1 MPCGGRVHELVGW
14 IRPPGP
20 PASAGSVGWVA
31 TMSYPPYDPGGWE
44 PPLPADWFE
53 QPENWGS
60 SAAPQGRELVPSGEL
75 GLPLPPP
82 GQLQEWLAA
91 IVQRDGLEALLSAL
105 LRAVAREDFMAATE
119 KLCNIQWG
127 EEPLF
132 STETGAVSEL
142 PCMLPRAFS
151 LRLLCLAWQARWES
165 PRASPARS
173 TTSTVDT
180 IALPSTPSNTGEVP
194 SLFRFKRCWH
204 CEPAFGRADEI
215 CHAQEVLGSLEAE
228 AEEQDEEVLQAEVVP
243 SPPPPSPRSQRVPSP
258 PSSPRSGLWHLPRGR
273 AARCLAGRRGFTAG
287 PARRAVLPLP
297 QVGILGAWQAGEA
310 CARAHSA
317 VCD

>member
-1 MPCGGRVHELVGW
+1 
-14 IRPPGP
+14 
-20 PASAGSVGWVA
+20 
-31 TMSYPPYDPGGWE
+31 MSYPPYDPGGWE

-132 STETGAVSEL
+132 STETGA
-142 PCMLPRAFS
+142 
-151 LRLLCLAWQARWES
+151 ARWES

-215 CHAQEVLGSLEAE
+215 CQAQEVLGSLEAE
-228 AEEQDEEVLQAEVVP
+228 AEEQDEEVLQAEVGEA
-243 SPPPPSPRSQRVPSP
+243 SRLAR
-258 PSSPRSGLWHLPRGR
+258 R
-273 AARCLAGRRGFTAG
+273 AARYYLYRKWVFLAHGRLGKRVRVRIPPCVIELIRARYPEPGCNCAPGTLHLCTAHG
-287 PARRAVLPLP
+287 YTGHR
-297 QVGILGAWQAGEA
+297 EA
-310 CARAHSA
+310 CPDEGDEN
-317 VCD
+317 V